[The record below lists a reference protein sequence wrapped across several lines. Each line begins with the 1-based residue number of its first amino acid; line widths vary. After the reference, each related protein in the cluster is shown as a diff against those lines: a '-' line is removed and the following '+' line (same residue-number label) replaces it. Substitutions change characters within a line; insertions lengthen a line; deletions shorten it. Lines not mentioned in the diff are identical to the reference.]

1 MDQNVLCTQCGAQS
15 PAGAGFCQKC
25 GARMSGLVTSP
36 ATSVA
41 YAPAPAYTVQP
52 FAGFWIRVL
61 ATLIDSFAL
70 SIVLTPLFLI
80 FMAPLI
86 VQIMRQAQ
94 AGNTNPDVSP
104 AMLGPIFAI
113 IPIVFAVQWL
123 YEALL
128 TSSRWQ
134 GTLGKKVLNLRV
146 TDMAGNRISFGRAT
160 GRYFGKILSHMTMYI
175 GYIMVAFTERKQG
188 LHDLIAGTQVLRY

>member
-1 MDQNVLCTQCGAQS
+1 
-15 PAGAGFCQKC
+15 
-25 GARMSGLVTSP
+25 
-36 ATSVA
+36 
-41 YAPAPAYTVQP
+41 
-52 FAGFWIRVL
+52 
-61 ATLIDSFAL
+61 
-70 SIVLTPLFLI
+70 
-80 FMAPLI
+80 
-86 VQIMRQAQ
+86 
-94 AGNTNPDVSP
+94 
-104 AMLGPIFAI
+104 MLGPIFAI

-160 GRYFGKILSHMTMYI
+160 GRYFGKVLSHMTMYI